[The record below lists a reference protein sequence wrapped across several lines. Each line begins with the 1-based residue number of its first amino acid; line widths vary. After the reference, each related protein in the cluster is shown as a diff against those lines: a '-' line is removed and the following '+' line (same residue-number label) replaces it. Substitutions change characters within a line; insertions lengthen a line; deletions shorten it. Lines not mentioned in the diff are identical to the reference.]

1 MSKLRR
7 VKYVSTNDD
16 DVDDGNDWRVQS
28 RDQIEFWESIRSCI
42 TLTYKNKKENLFKKS
57 EIKEELEKN
66 LDWFFSSL
74 FQSSSYF
81 IFF

>member
-28 RDQIEFWESIRSCI
+28 RDQIEF
-42 TLTYKNKKENLFKKS
+42 
-57 EIKEELEKN
+57 
-66 LDWFFSSL
+66 
-74 FQSSSYF
+74 
-81 IFF
+81 